1 MVVPRLPVDAPSVK
15 RLAHLRSG
23 RLREVWGP
31 VLMGEGESCSPI
43 RLSYHHIHV
52 QDAAGEITS
61 NLLPPFHADT
71 EDWGA
76 VSPGVFLVD
85 SSVSR
90 RFPLFH
96 LKIGRSLTQFTS
108 EHLTRIM
115 STGNA
120 LSQKTALEAT
130 LGVRLL

>member
-1 MVVPRLPVDAPSVK
+1 
-15 RLAHLRSG
+15 
-23 RLREVWGP
+23 
-31 VLMGEGESCSPI
+31 MGEGESCSPI

-61 NLLPPFHADT
+61 NVFHTDT

-96 LKIGRSLTQFTS
+96 LKIGRSLAQFTMWKRGTQQPLNLQ
-108 EHLTRIM
+108 ET
-115 STGNA
+115 
-120 LSQKTALEAT
+120 LEALHDFKEVIT
-130 LGVRLL
+130 FKVTGGWMRDEAKLSTKKRRSEV